1 MAHWATGS
9 AELAGAEIVGVV
21 KDSKYRGVTDSNMP
35 TVYYSS
41 FQSGLRGAIYD
52 WSSHLQGDPAALLP
66 EVRRALHDLDP
77 DMPLQ
82 KPTTQAAQF
91 DESYVT
97 PRLFARLATCFGLL
111 AVVLVTTG
119 LYGTLAYRVQRRR
132 NEIGVRMALGA
143 GRVGVSLMV
152 LRESLLVTAAGLAI
166 GLPMSLGAA
175 HLLRSQLYQLSYL
188 DLGSFCSALVITLVV
203 AVGSAILPAR
213 KAASV
218 NPIEALRCE

>member
-1 MAHWATGS
+1 
-9 AELAGAEIVGVV
+9 
-21 KDSKYRGVTDSNMP
+21 MP

-41 FQSGLRGAIYD
+41 FQSGLRGANTIEVRTGGNP
-52 WSSHLQGDPAALLP
+52 LALLP
-66 EVRRALHDLDP
+66 EMRRALHDLDP

-111 AVVLVTTG
+111 AVVLVATG

-143 GRVGVSLMV
+143 GRIGVSVMV
-152 LRESLLVTAAGLAI
+152 LRESLLVTAVGLAV
-166 GLPMSLGAA
+166 GLPLSLGTA

-188 DLGSFCSALVITLVV
+188 DPGAFCLAIAVTIVV
-203 AVGSAILPAR
+203 AVGAAILPAR